1 MKMGM
6 GMPIPDLSNLP
17 GSSRPGGGGTPV
29 PPSLPKIDNLYSF
42 EFDGVGSY
50 IDIGNPSSLQIT
62 GSLSLSAWVKT
73 SMSSTGF
80 VISKDNLSNR
90 CYALVVVMESGTL
103 RARFFIVKS
112 NSLVNV
118 TSTTVNIGD
127 NNWHNIVGVNDGTDL
142 KIYVDGNLENTNSNA
157 GGAIDNDAVN
167 LNIGRRNDNNL
178 FFNGKID
185 EVAIFDYALDSDQID
200 KIYNATSTGKT
211 ADLSAMA
218 TPPVAWYRMGD

>member
-1 MKMGM
+1 MGM

-17 GSSRPGGGGTPV
+17 GSSRPGGTPSG

-185 EVAIFDYALDSDQID
+185 EIGVFNTALTQGQIQS
-200 KIYNATSTGKT
+200 IYNATTTGKT
-211 ADLSAMA
+211 ADLSSLS
-218 TPPVAWYRMGD
+218 PVAWYRMGD